1 MGKTNAAPDTK
12 RFNKDSV
19 LLMEPLKGC
28 MRKERKVEEGCGKGL
43 TPCVSRVTG
52 SRFPPGQRMS
62 KDDGRVS
69 QS

>member
-12 RFNKDSV
+12 WFSKDSA
-19 LLMEPLKGC
+19 LLIELLKGC
-28 MRKERKVEEGCGKGL
+28 LRKERKVEEDCRKGL
-43 TPCVSRVTG
+43 TLCANRVTG

-69 QS
+69 QL